1 METVGH
7 LIKHWRGVRR
17 KSQLALAV
25 QAGVSARHVGFI
37 EVGRAAPS
45 REMVMLLAGVLD
57 VPLRERNALLLAA
70 GYAPVY
76 RETGLEAPEM
86 EQARQAVAL
95 ILEHQEPY
103 PAFVL
108 DRGWNSVLTNR
119 ATARLMEHLRGGVK
133 HANVMRQVF
142 DPEDV
147 RPAIDNWEEV
157 AGDLVRHLQAGVA
170 AAPWDAEARALLEEA
185 LSYPGVPAGWH
196 RPEPGATPPPLL
208 TCQFRKGEQRLRF
221 FTTLTTFGTPHDVT
235 LQELRIEC
243 WYPADEATAAAC
255 RALAE

>member
-1 METVGH
+1 MGPEVGQEHLSFLRGARRARWMPGRSAPPRGPSTTSDVVAPAPACSHTWAMETVGH

-45 REMVMLLAGVLD
+45 REMVLLLAGVLD

-95 ILEHQEPY
+95 
-103 PAFVL
+103 
-108 DRGWNSVLTNR
+108 
-119 ATARLMEHLRGGVK
+119 
-133 HANVMRQVF
+133 
-142 DPEDV
+142 
-147 RPAIDNWEEV
+147 
-157 AGDLVRHLQAGVA
+157 
-170 AAPWDAEARALLEEA
+170 
-185 LSYPGVPAGWH
+185 
-196 RPEPGATPPPLL
+196 
-208 TCQFRKGEQRLRF
+208 
-221 FTTLTTFGTPHDVT
+221 
-235 LQELRIEC
+235 
-243 WYPADEATAAAC
+243 
-255 RALAE
+255 